1 MLFINGR
8 MLNSN
13 HFPDGTLALMNMPIL
28 QLNELH
34 VTIEWQYENDSEL
47 VTLYYITRHYQS
59 QGYDIELYMDY
70 LPNARQDRVKN
81 DNEVFTLKWFA
92 EIINSLNF
100 RSVTVRDIHSNV
112 GTALINNI
120 EIDNCKNNIEDTIE
134 TINCDNLLI
143 FYPDEGSVKRY
154 SDIINKPYAFGI
166 KKRDWKTGKILGL
179 DVIDNGEKIKD
190 RTILIV
196 DDICSKG
203 GTFYHSAKKLKELG
217 AGDIYLYIT
226 HCENTILDGEIIKS
240 GLIKH
245 IYTTDSIFTKEH
257 ELITVL

>member
-1 MLFINGR
+1 MLFLNGKT
-8 MLNSN
+8 LNLN

-28 QLNELH
+28 RLDELY
-34 VTIEWQYENDSEL
+34 VTIEWKYENDSEL
-47 VTLYYITRHYQS
+47 VALYYITRHYQS
-59 QGYDIELYMDY
+59 QGYNVELYMDY

-81 DNEVFTLKWFA
+81 NNEVFTLKWFA

-100 RSVTVRDIHSNV
+100 RSVTVHDIHSNV
-112 GTALINNI
+112 GAALINNI
-120 EIDNCKNNIEDTIE
+120 EINNCKNRIEDTIE
-134 TINCDNLLI
+134 RINCDNLLV

-154 SDIINKPYAFGI
+154 SDMVSKPYAFGI

-179 DVIDNGEKIKD
+179 DVIDNGEEIKN

-203 GTFYHSAKKLKELG
+203 GTFYYSAKKLKELG

-226 HCENTILDGEIIKS
+226 HCENTILNGELINS